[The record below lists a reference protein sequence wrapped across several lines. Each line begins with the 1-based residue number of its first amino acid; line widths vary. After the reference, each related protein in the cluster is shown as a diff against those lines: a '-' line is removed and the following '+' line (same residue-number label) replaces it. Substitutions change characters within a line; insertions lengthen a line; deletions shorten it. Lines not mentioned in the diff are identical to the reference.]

1 MEQTNENMSLINSGL
16 VISSEANL
24 NTFQTQQNLNI
35 TENATLTLSNA
46 YHLSEIKQNETIINT
61 AKKIIWA
68 GFSILAIGIMLVFFG
83 RTDMAMI
90 SVGAGIVTEFVS
102 AIIFAFVSLSN
113 KNKIK
118 YFEQLSISEEGEK
131 HMKVIL
137 AMDNKKAQEKLID
150 KMVTNYCERRK
161 VQTK

>member
-1 MEQTNENMSLINSGL
+1 
-16 VISSEANL
+16 
-24 NTFQTQQNLNI
+24 
-35 TENATLTLSNA
+35 
-46 YHLSEIKQNETIINT
+46 LSEIKQNETIINT
-61 AKKIIWA
+61 AKRIIWA
-68 GFSILAIGIMLVFFG
+68 GFTILAVGIAFAYFG
-83 RTDMAMI
+83 KTDIAMV
-90 SVGAGIVTEFVS
+90 SAVAGIVTEFVS

-131 HMKVIL
+131 HMKIIL